1 MARRI
6 ERELYIHELKGW
18 PDFRWDN
25 ERISARLVDVRYRQG
40 RLFPEIALNLKTAV
54 T

>member
-40 RLFPEIALNLKTAV
+40 RLVGQMNLKTAV